1 MDQIPREQGSFV
13 TGAGMIKF
21 VNKWTKWGVCCLV
34 LLLAVY
40 ILAPKVL
47 TGLGKFLLVEDTL
60 PANLVAISPALSEKI
75 ATAYRK
81 GEVSRIYVFV
91 GDHRRSWKALRNFDF
106 NRWVMDHAKEFG
118 IKEEAIQVVRKNLDV
133 SPEAMKTLEHFLA
146 EEKIVSAVVFSP
158 YYQTRGFR
166 FFMDQALGVGAESL
180 YVQALMENTEKN
192 FDHWWL
198 NTALDNLYLD
208 QYLKIFCYYFN
219 EVLGTSIF
227 EGGS

>member
-1 MDQIPREQGSFV
+1 M
-13 TGAGMIKF
+13 KF
-21 VNKWTKWGVCCLV
+21 VNQWTKWGVFCFVLV
-34 LLLAVY
+34 LFFYL
-40 ILAPKVL
+40 LAPKVL
-47 TGLGKFLLVEDTL
+47 TGLGKFLLVEDAL
-60 PANLVAISPALSEKI
+60 PASLVAISPALSEKI

-91 GDHRRSWKALRNFDF
+91 GDHRRSWKALRKFDF
-106 NRWVMDHAKEFG
+106 NRWVMDRAKEFG
-118 IKEEAIQVVRKNLDV
+118 IKEEAIQVVRRNLDV
-133 SPEAMKTLEHFLA
+133 SPEAMKTLAHFLA
-146 EEKIVSAVVFSP
+146 EEKIISAVVFSP

-166 FFMDQALGVGAESL
+166 FFMDRALGVGAESL
-180 YVQALMENTEKN
+180 YVQSLMKHSEEN

-227 EGGS
+227 EEAS